1 MRCIVGLDRPT
12 GGRCTIR
19 GVEYGKL
26 PSPLT
31 QVGALLDGRAFHPNR
46 TARQHLR
53 VVADTH
59 GFPRRRVEEV
69 LELTG
74 IASVAN
80 KRLKGFSL
88 GMGQRLGIANALL
101 GDPEVLLFD
110 EPVNGLDPD
119 GVRWVRD
126 LMRDLAAQGRTILVS
141 SHLMSEM
148 SLTADDLVVI
158 GRGRLPTRPFTS
170 PAPTSE
176 RSPTPWPKPGCSRK
190 SNPARRTIRTASST
204 SPPEIERRSATSFT
218 QPGSSST
225 SSPNRIHPWRTS
237 SWS

>member
-1 MRCIVGLDRPT
+1 MIKVDNLTKRYGSKVAVNQLSFELRSGRVTGFLGPNGSGKSTTMRCIVGLDRPT

-119 GVRWVRD
+119 GVRW
-126 LMRDLAAQGRTILVS
+126 A
-141 SHLMSEM
+141 H
-148 SLTADDLVVI
+148 
-158 GRGRLPTRPFTS
+158 RGGP
-170 PAPTSE
+170 
-176 RSPTPWPKPGCSRK
+176 
-190 SNPARRTIRTASST
+190 
-204 SPPEIERRSATSFT
+204 
-218 QPGSSST
+218 SSS
-225 SSPNRIHPWRTS
+225 PRIS
-237 SWS
+237 